1 MENMKKQS
9 LEFFKRYHASCLE
22 EVSLFLEN
30 EAWVPIG
37 SFSNVVQLQEFRSVK
52 SALQRHK
59 IYEKIEKASVT
70 KKIEFKQT
78 ENESSVNSQ
87 DGSSIYGLCGYFL
100 RFAEKS
106 SPFDGGFDESMLEE
120 DILAGIADEASG
132 YFSEEEIEVDE
143 DELYKN
149 GSAEGFLTVSSTSLT
164 VLRCIG
170 RYLQMCRLLHSI
182 SPEIV
187 SCMTELIDFYIYSVH
202 FLFGKDLPVSAE
214 NLYSS
219 LLNQN
224 LKRISERIIPKVKN
238 FPPSNLMIE
247 MDLKDAEQLYGLTKR
262 IVGVESC
269 ICLVQQFE
277 ELRGYLEYLS
287 QNSELKPLENFFQET
302 ISYVYDLRK
311 PVYMSV
317 TSRVVDIQQI
327 LTAMSKVKWDINHVT
342 VQHSSYID
350 SINRGI
356 QTFAMRLEEVSQMMS
371 APKESIWDNLAHF
384 LTHIL
389 VEGYSNAKK
398 CSTGGR
404 ALMQL
409 DLTHFLSILELISGF
424 KHPIHQSYVE
434 LYVKSFYLPKDLLEE
449 WIKENIEKSHYSMK
463 HLTGLVLCTCS
474 NDKKTRQKLM
484 SLIENTT
491 EIS

>member
-59 IYEKIEKASVT
+59 IY
-70 KKIEFKQT
+70 KKMEIAIKPEFKKT
-78 ENESSVNSQ
+78 ENDSSVNSQ

-132 YFSEEEIEVDE
+132 YFSEEEISADE
-143 DELYKN
+143 DELNKN
-149 GSAEGFLTVSSTSLT
+149 NVEGFLTVSSTSLT

-182 SPEIV
+182 APEIV
-187 SCMTELIDFYIYSVH
+187 SSMTELIDFYIYSVH

-224 LKRISERIIPKVKN
+224 LKRISELIIPKVKN
-238 FPPSNLMIE
+238 FPPSNLMIQT
-247 MDLKDAEQLYGLTKR
+247 DLNDPEQLYGLTKR

-277 ELRGYLEYLS
+277 EIRGYLEHLS
-287 QNSELKPLENFFQET
+287 QNSELKPLEYFFQET
-302 ISYVYDLRK
+302 TFYVFDLRK

-356 QTFAMRLEEVSQMMS
+356 QTFAMRLEEVSQIMT

-389 VEGYSNAKK
+389 VEGFSNAKK

-409 DLTHFLSILELISGF
+409 DFTHFLSILELISGF
-424 KHPIHQSYVE
+424 KHSVHQSYVE
-434 LYVKSFYLPKDLLEE
+434 SYVKSFYLPKDLLEE
-449 WIKENIEKSHYSMK
+449 WIKENIEKTHYSTK
-463 HLTGLVLCTCS
+463 HLIGLVMCTCS
-474 NDKKTRQKLM
+474 NDKKTRQKLL